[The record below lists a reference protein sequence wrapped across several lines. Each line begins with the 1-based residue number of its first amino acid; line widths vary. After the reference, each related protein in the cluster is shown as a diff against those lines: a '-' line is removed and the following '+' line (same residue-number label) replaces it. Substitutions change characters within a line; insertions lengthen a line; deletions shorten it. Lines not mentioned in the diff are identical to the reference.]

1 MKMIYKTR
9 TNISKINQI
18 LFLIAILTSIILLSA
33 CRGQDVLS
41 EPEYFIPP
49 TVAVQP
55 ATPTPE
61 ATETPLPKPTIDVLC
76 TNDLSYVADV
86 TIEDDTV
93 VAPGQE
99 ITKVWLVRNSGSCNW
114 EADYTLRNVDGP
126 PMGSPTIVA
135 LYPVRSGSEF
145 EISIDFIAPTDE
157 GQHISRW
164 QAHDPEGNPFGQ
176 DIFIQIVVDADLVTD
191 QD

>member
-1 MKMIYKTR
+1 E
-9 TNISKINQI
+9 S
-18 LFLIAILTSIILLSA
+18 
-33 CRGQDVLS
+33 
-41 EPEYFIPP
+41 EYFIPP
-49 TVAVQP
+49 TIAVQP
-55 ATPTPE
+55 ATATPE
-61 ATETPLPKPTIDVLC
+61 ATATPLPEPTQDLLC
-76 TNDLSYVADV
+76 TNNLSFVDDV

-114 EADYTLRNVDGP
+114 ESDYTLRNVDGS
-126 PMGSPTIVA
+126 PMGSATIVP
-135 LYPVRSGSEF
+135 LYPLRSGSEY

-176 DIFIQIVVDADLVTD
+176 DIFLQIIVDPDLVSD